1 MYNQRKLL
9 FGMKKILPF
18 LFLAL
23 MACDDDDPS
32 NPDAKLLMTF
42 DPRFGGT
49 EMQMGEVNENIHG
62 YPFHV
67 SGMKFYLSEITLL
80 DEDSRETRLSEIELI
95 DIAENRR
102 TLEYVVPPGNYS
114 GVKFGLGVPVE
125 LNGTNNPDFSTA
137 LYDANHPLS
146 VSNGMYWVWQTGYR
160 FFIFEGRYDTVANNS
175 GILPMSYAFHTG
187 TDTLYRHLGPFSK
200 NINIQAGSS
209 KVLSFNLEVDSMFV
223 SGSDTV
229 DLAVESAFHGS
240 AEEIDLGI
248 KVANN
253 LARSFVLK

>member
-1 MYNQRKLL
+1 
-9 FGMKKILPF
+9 
-18 LFLAL
+18 
-23 MACDDDDPS
+23 
-32 NPDAKLLMTF
+32 
-42 DPRFGGT
+42 
-49 EMQMGEVNENIHG
+49 
-62 YPFHV
+62 
-67 SGMKFYLSEITLL
+67 
-80 DEDSRETRLSEIELI
+80 
-95 DIAENRR
+95 
-102 TLEYVVPPGNYS
+102 
-114 GVKFGLGVPVE
+114 
-125 LNGTNNPDFSTA
+125 
-137 LYDANHPLS
+137 
-146 VSNGMYWVWQTGYR
+146 
-160 FFIFEGRYDTVANNS
+160 VANNS
-175 GILPMSYAFHTG
+175 GILPMAYAFHTG